1 MREKTVSAN
10 GFRVPVHTTDGVMT
24 ISADF
29 SRGPPILGAS
39 APAVQGFGAKWRRH
53 RAGNEAVC
61 LGTTRGTYG
70 SLSPRRKMCG
80 VDGASVIFVVDDHF
94 RGGGAT
100 PDGQEGAQL
109 GTRNFV
115 KATGGVP
122 LPPKVCFC
130 G

>member
-1 MREKTVSAN
+1 MLPRSESSPDDISPGSENKATFGVVGTDS
-10 GFRVPVHTTDGVMT
+10 RVLNHTIGVVMS

-29 SRGPPILGAS
+29 SRDPPILGAS
-39 APAVQGFGAKWRRH
+39 APAVQGFEAKRRRR

-80 VDGASVIFVVDDHF
+80 VDGASVIFVVDGRF

-100 PDGQEGAQL
+100 PDG
-109 GTRNFV
+109 
-115 KATGGVP
+115 
-122 LPPKVCFC
+122 
-130 G
+130 

>member
-10 GFRVPVHTTDGVMT
+10 GSWVPVHTIGVVMSV
-24 ISADF
+24 SADF
-29 SRGPPILGAS
+29 SRDPPILGAS
-39 APAVQGFGAKWRRH
+39 APAVQGFGAKRRRR

-70 SLSPRRKMCG
+70 SLSPRRKMRG

-109 GTRNFV
+109 GTRTFWKV
-115 KATGGVP
+115 LGGV
-122 LPPKVCFC
+122 LYPPQVRLL
-130 G
+130 